1 MYVKSERKQHK
12 WFKNKSFVWFLI
24 ACYMTLIYSTLYIM
38 RPILNFLKATLGDY
52 FSPSIAI
59 IFLII
64 LSLVLAHIISNR
76 ERYSVRQY
84 LWFSFIC
91 CLYGLVIYILELPE
105 EQVHFIEYGILS
117 ALIYLALTH
126 DINNRSIF
134 FISSLIVFVFGAID
148 EVVQWVLPN
157 RIFDIRDIVMNG
169 IAGILVQLLIAMVIS
184 KRKVVL
190 VDNIEISN

>member
-1 MYVKSERKQHK
+1 
-12 WFKNKSFVWFLI
+12 
-24 ACYMTLIYSTLYIM
+24 M
-38 RPILNFLKATLGDY
+38 RPILNFLKMTLKGY
-52 FSPSIAI
+52 LNLGVGIM
-59 IFLII
+59 FLII

-76 ERYSVRQY
+76 EHYSVSQY
-84 LWFSFIC
+84 LWFSFIS

-117 ALIYLALTH
+117 ALIYAALSH
-126 DINNRSIF
+126 DINNVSIYF
-134 FISSLIVFVFGAID
+134 LSAIIVFIFGAID

-157 RIFDIRDIVMNG
+157 RIFDIRDIVING

-190 VDNIEISN
+190 VDNYENT